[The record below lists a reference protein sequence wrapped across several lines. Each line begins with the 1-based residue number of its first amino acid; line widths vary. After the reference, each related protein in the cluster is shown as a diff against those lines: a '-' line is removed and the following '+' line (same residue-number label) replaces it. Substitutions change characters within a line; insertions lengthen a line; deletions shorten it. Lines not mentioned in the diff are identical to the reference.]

1 MEDEKK
7 EKVTEVAKI
16 FDEKETS
23 EKEFML
29 GVVMGMSLQKKI
41 DQIKS
46 A

>member
-1 MEDEKK
+1 MEEERNEKIA
-7 EKVTEVAKI
+7 EAAKI

-29 GVVMGMSLQKKI
+29 GVVMGMNLQKKI
-41 DQIKS
+41 DDIKS